1 MQTFK
6 AIVESNQEYEVTEPD
21 FKIACKVNRELEKD
35 GSYYGICP
43 HCDGPVQL
51 IGLYITKEAKQR
63 PYARHTLNN
72 IDGVADRTVATD
84 YCPLNTHRKVFDPE
98 EKLAVVTIHS
108 VLMFKAIIEYWNEIL
123 FIIRQEYGIYISETR
138 EIEILN
144 SIKKAKVWLYPYVDL
159 RNLPWVILYRIPI
172 EDLIFKWIR
181 KDSELYNVL
190 VSKGIKLEKKN
201 DNYYQVV
208 KQERYFNWNYRF
220 TGFAQKVVD
229 DEIVDSIE
237 ECVIE
242 ETKKEPGYI
251 EHYSNVKTINRN
263 RFYNLIHS
271 EKALSNP
278 KRKEKQNLARDI
290 LGEPPISNE

>member
-1 MQTFK
+1 M
-6 AIVESNQEYEVTEPD
+6 
-21 FKIACKVNRELEKD
+21 
-35 GSYYGICP
+35 
-43 HCDGPVQL
+43 
-51 IGLYITKEAKQR
+51 
-63 PYARHTLNN
+63 
-72 IDGVADRTVATD
+72 
-84 YCPLNTHRKVFDPE
+84 
-98 EKLAVVTIHS
+98 
-108 VLMFKAIIEYWNEIL
+108 
-123 FIIRQEYGIYISETR
+123 
-138 EIEILN
+138 
-144 SIKKAKVWLYPYVDL
+144 
-159 RNLPWVILYRIPI
+159 
-172 EDLIFKWIR
+172 
-181 KDSELYNVL
+181 